1 MDSGIIRRRE
11 IRRSKYQTRLN
22 MIKESVLKK
31 IFSFLFAKFFK
42 INDSAQKIALGVG
55 LGVFSGLIPGTGPAA
70 ALFLAFIFKA
80 NRAAALF
87 GSILTNTWLSLVTF
101 ILAIK
106 VGSVI
111 LGRHWQEVHQK
122 GVTLIHD
129 FHWAKFFK
137 LSFLDVLLP
146 VILGYLIIGIC
157 LGLISYLIVLSII
170 KRSAYLSHLQKH

>member
-1 MDSGIIRRRE
+1 MSM
-11 IRRSKYQTRLN
+11 S
-22 MIKESVLKK
+22 KESLFKR
-31 IFSFLFAKFFK
+31 IINFIFAKFFQ

-70 ALFLAFIFKA
+70 ALFLAFVFRA

-111 LGRHWQEVHQK
+111 LKVHWQAVYQK
-122 GVTLIHD
+122 AQGLVID
-129 FHWAKFFK
+129 FHWVKFFK
-137 LSFLDVLLP
+137 LSVGEVLMPVMIGYIIIGLFLGLVSYF
-146 VILGYLIIGIC
+146 ITFLIIRRYTHGSKTTR
-157 LGLISYLIVLSII
+157 L
-170 KRSAYLSHLQKH
+170 